1 MNNTKK
7 LHAKQIC
14 KIVHAAKICHFF
26 VTAKLFTKYPVI
38 FLDLQTTID

>member
-7 LHAKQIC
+7 LHAKQVC

-26 VTAKLFTKYPVI
+26 VTAKLFTYYPMI
-38 FLDLQTTID
+38 FLALSTITG